1 MEQRFRYIDRLK
13 GLAILFVI
21 LGHYVIFVLH
31 QKDIVLELIGSFHM
45 PLFMFLSGLVIGE
58 IPKSSKLFRKI
69 IALIMPFGA
78 VGFLYTISIGESYM
92 NFLSSD
98 FKFGYW
104 YLYVLAIFYFL
115 VQLLR
120 LTDSGV
126 GRIVISLLIYVVV
139 HIVNGH
145 IPKDVNE
152 ILSFWLIRQYWPFF
166 IIGYFF
172 RFYSI
177 VKWLKEHN
185 WSYTMTIPLYVAG
198 FFFYLKG
205 NGHLFY
211 LVALCFIVFIVSLF
225 VFRENSD
232 SLFERQLS
240 FFGKKTLDIY
250 VYHFFILNLTHL
262 DVLGRWFTDTGNY
275 FLEVLLGA
283 IYSVLV
289 SYICIGIGN
298 LVRMSDIFKMIIY
311 GDFSIFHSLDS
322 RVNNKINK
330 KSI

>member
-1 MEQRFRYIDRLK
+1 MVQRFRYIDRLK

-21 LGHYVIFVLH
+21 LGHYVIYVLH

-45 PLFMFLSGLVIGE
+45 PLFMFLSGLVIAE
-58 IPKSSKLFRKI
+58 IPQSSKLFRKI

-78 VGFLYTISIGESYM
+78 VGFLYTIFIGESYV
-92 NFLSSD
+92 NFLSSA

-104 YLYVLAIFYFL
+104 YLYVLAIFYLL

-120 LTDSGV
+120 LTNSGV

-139 HIVNGH
+139 HFVNGH

-152 ILSFWLIRQYWPFF
+152 LLSFWVIRQYWPFF

-185 WSYTMTIPLYVAG
+185 WAYTVAIPLYVAG

-211 LVALCFIVFIVSLF
+211 PVALFFIVFIVSFF
-225 VFRENSD
+225 VLREDSD
-232 SLFERQLS
+232 SFFERQLS
-240 FFGKKTLDIY
+240 FIGKKTLDIY
-250 VYHFFILNLTHL
+250 IYHFFIINITHL
-262 DVLGRWFTDTGNY
+262 DVLGKWFADTGNY
-275 FLEVLLGA
+275 FFEVLLGA

-289 SYICIGIGN
+289 AYICIGFGN
-298 LVRMSDIFKMIIY
+298 IVRKSDIFKMIIY
-311 GDFSIFHSLDS
+311 GDFSIFQGLGD
-322 RVNNKINK
+322 RVNTKINE